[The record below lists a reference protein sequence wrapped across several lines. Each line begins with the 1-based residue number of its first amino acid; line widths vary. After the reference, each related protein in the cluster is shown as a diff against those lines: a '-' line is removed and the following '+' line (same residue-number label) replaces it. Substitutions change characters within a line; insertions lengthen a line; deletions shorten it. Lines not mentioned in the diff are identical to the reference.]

1 MYNQV
6 KHKAEATFQKKV
18 NREFSQ
24 ETLTSKLRFEGS
36 EGDDVVE
43 GGPG

>member
-1 MYNQV
+1 MQSGE
-6 KHKAEATFQKKV
+6 ALATFQKKV

-36 EGDDVVE
+36 GGDDVVE
-43 GGPG
+43 GGPS

>member
-6 KHKAEATFQKKV
+6 KLKALATSQKV
-18 NREFSQ
+18 NREFSK